1 MEAEKK
7 IVYWINK
14 NEQYILDILQLDAVI
29 AGRSLYKTPK
39 ISELVHSFFS
49 YSLIIERNYE
59 YIKEILRNNLSINI
73 KMPIYQQ
80 NKKGIAKK
88 YNLKTLK
95 KIPFTQS
102 YGDEYFFDFDNS
114 RVIALNFKRDSYE
127 IMKTLIH
134 DIVGEDFTEKIEYFA
149 ENIQYSML
157 RSIFQ
162 LFISD
167 YSFLSTFRTHAFITY
182 IYEIPLLDSFY
193 LFIDIDNTKKMFAL
207 SNIKKI
213 VSKEINKD
221 LSLWE
226 SYKDEDPID
235 VFLRD
240 TKLNSSRKFYFS
252 RVLLAYYL
260 IEKSYTYIARG
271 YFPSFSF
278 MQWISLRELF
288 FLKNKET
295 IKDQYGYLLD
305 SLLEIIKNFIN
316 SI

>member
-167 YSFLSTFRTHAFITY
+167 
-182 IYEIPLLDSFY
+182 
-193 LFIDIDNTKKMFAL
+193 LFI
-207 SNIKKI
+207 
-213 VSKEINKD
+213 
-221 LSLWE
+221 
-226 SYKDEDPID
+226 
-235 VFLRD
+235 
-240 TKLNSSRKFYFS
+240 
-252 RVLLAYYL
+252 
-260 IEKSYTYIARG
+260 
-271 YFPSFSF
+271 
-278 MQWISLRELF
+278 
-288 FLKNKET
+288 
-295 IKDQYGYLLD
+295 
-305 SLLEIIKNFIN
+305 FIN
-316 SI
+316 I